1 MLTIANN
8 GGANLVWSMGYCGGG
23 TRSREIFD
31 TIPGVQQRSFTCTHD
46 LTETYW
52 SDAGNDAFDGFGYP
66 SVKVGTDSVPVNM
79 LEGQRS
85 YTIGGYHCTVRNSF
99 AENHIYRMVIEPQ
112 TGENSSRSDITI
124 NLSGNMGSDGSETV
138 RYDSVLVGTKWLRF
152 YINTES
158 NYPNYDPRVVFMIVP
173 SQANQK
179 DSVTYWQPS
188 SGYVAM
194 RARNISL
201 PATVYI
207 IPSYHNIDSIKVW
220 MQKDL
225 RNSASWLH
233 ASVDTGTTAGG
244 NVSSVGLT
252 FNATGLVEGIYTDTL
267 RITHNGTN
275 PSTPVTVPIVLR
287 VTEGIPGSY
296 SYKILSIGPSVATKV
311 SGTQF
316 SISNLKVGSGVT
328 GRAAGTRYRVRLW

>member
-1 MLTIANN
+1 
-8 GGANLVWSMGYCGGG
+8 
-23 TRSREIFD
+23 
-31 TIPGVQQRSFTCTHD
+31 
-46 LTETYW
+46 
-52 SDAGNDAFDGFGYP
+52 
-66 SVKVGTDSVPVNM
+66 
-79 LEGQRS
+79 
-85 YTIGGYHCTVRNSF
+85 
-99 AENHIYRMVIEPQ
+99 MVIEPQ